1 LKSKPPPGR
10 SIASTSLERFAWL
23 SVAAALAT
31 IALKTLAWR
40 LTGSV
45 GLLSDA
51 LESLVNLAAALL
63 ALSMLRLAATP
74 PDEDYPYGFSK
85 AEYFSAGIEGALIVV
100 AAGGILFAAIPR
112 LMAPQPLDAPLLGLS
127 ISFVA
132 SLINLGAALVL
143 IRAGKRHDSI
153 TLEADGKHL
162 MTDVWT
168 SAGVIV
174 GVGLVYL
181 TGWLQLDPLV
191 ALAVALHIIWTGVGL
206 VRRSVA
212 GLLDAA
218 IGQEDQREVTKIFG
232 EYERRYAVK
241 FHAFRT
247 RRAGARRFIT
257 FHLLVPDEWSVAR
270 AHGLSEEIEERI
282 RSLVANANVSVHIEP
297 ISDPASYDDE
307 GLDRM

>member
-1 LKSKPPPGR
+1 ME
-10 SIASTSLERFAWL
+10 TNLERFAWL
-23 SVAAALAT
+23 SIAAAIAT
-31 IALKTLAWR
+31 IALKALAWW

-51 LESLVNLAAALL
+51 LESLVNLAATLL
-63 ALSMLRLAATP
+63 MLSMLRLAATP
-74 PDEDYPYGFSK
+74 PGQAFPYGLSK
-85 AEYFSAGIEGALIVV
+85 AEYISAGVEGALIVL

-112 LMAPQPLDAPLLGLS
+112 LIRPEPLEAPLLGLS
-127 ISFVA
+127 ITVIA
-132 SLINLGAALVL
+132 SLINLGVATVL

-168 SAGVIV
+168 SAGVIA
-174 GVGLVYL
+174 GVALVYL
-181 TGWLQLDPLV
+181 TGWQRLDPLV
-191 ALAVALHIIWTGVGL
+191 ALAVAFHVVWTGVGL
-206 VRRSVA
+206 VRRSVV

-218 IGQEDQREVTKIFG
+218 ISPEDQNEVNKIFT
-232 EYERRYAVK
+232 EYARRYAVK

-247 RRAGARRFIT
+247 RQSGSRRFIS
-257 FHLLVPDEWSVAR
+257 FHLLVPDEWSVKR
-270 AHGLSEEIEERI
+270 AHQLSEEIEERI
-282 RSLVANANVSVHIEP
+282 RSLVPNSGVLVHIEP